1 MKSKLVN
8 SFLYSNIF
16 SISYFY
22 KMSSYEMLYKDFISM
37 LISYFFL
44 VAFVSIFFFIFFIT
58 IEKIFKKKI
67 NITLEFFAIFF
78 SLICFKAFVYSG
90 DNPSVNYFL
99 KKFNIDFI
107 SKLDK
112 LIVCF
117 SIIIIFYFFSKF
129 LTSKNKS
136 LFNFFK
142 LYSVI
147 LFGLIIYYSVF
158 NKPTIYLINKDEIK
172 SHQHINKSI
181 PDKRVIL
188 LILDEFDNQ
197 ILLDNLKSLPNL
209 EKLRS
214 TSIFSD
220 DTFSIGNSTLTMVPR
235 VLMNK
240 DNNHKII
247 GTKRKRDIYLYDQ
260 DNNMIQLNY
269 DNSIFKKI
277 PSGKNGSA
285 ILGKYISYC
294 LIFKGIDC
302 EDDMNTVLKVNTM
315 FATKL
320 MINELF
326 HKLNVKKKISLSD
339 VESFRLNSQ
348 LQKFEKY
355 VKKFDKSFVLI
366 HLHSP
371 HLSDSEVQES
381 PEKILAKYKRNLY
394 ITDKIVKQLLGY
406 LKEGPKGQ
414 QNLLIITSDHHLRML
429 SKEPKPVPL
438 IIKLLND
445 NNKLQI
451 KRKMKNLIVHKIII
465 NYLRD
470 DIKDHDQIKNVILNN

>member
-112 LIVCF
+112 LIVC
-117 SIIIIFYFFSKF
+117 
-129 LTSKNKS
+129 
-136 LFNFFK
+136 
-142 LYSVI
+142 
-147 LFGLIIYYSVF
+147 YSVF

-220 DTFSIGNSTLTMVPR
+220 DTFSIGNSTLTMVP
-235 VLMNK
+235 
-240 DNNHKII
+240 
-247 GTKRKRDIYLYDQ
+247 
-260 DNNMIQLNY
+260 
-269 DNSIFKKI
+269 
-277 PSGKNGSA
+277 
-285 ILGKYISYC
+285 
-294 LIFKGIDC
+294 
-302 EDDMNTVLKVNTM
+302 
-315 FATKL
+315 
-320 MINELF
+320 
-326 HKLNVKKKISLSD
+326 
-339 VESFRLNSQ
+339 
-348 LQKFEKY
+348 
-355 VKKFDKSFVLI
+355 
-366 HLHSP
+366 
-371 HLSDSEVQES
+371 
-381 PEKILAKYKRNLY
+381 
-394 ITDKIVKQLLGY
+394 
-406 LKEGPKGQ
+406 
-414 QNLLIITSDHHLRML
+414 
-429 SKEPKPVPL
+429 
-438 IIKLLND
+438 
-445 NNKLQI
+445 
-451 KRKMKNLIVHKIII
+451 
-465 NYLRD
+465 
-470 DIKDHDQIKNVILNN
+470 